1 MVEEATKQETEGS
14 YSKAPD
20 FFRKLFQNFPNS
32 DSYSDQKKKKTHL
45 KTRWK
50 CEILLTFS
58 LDLFE

>member
-32 DSYSDQKKKKTHL
+32 DSYSDQKKKKNPP
-45 KTRWK
+45 KNQVK
-50 CEILLTFS
+50 V
-58 LDLFE
+58 

>member
-32 DSYSDQKKKKTHL
+32 DSYSDQKKKKPT
-45 KTRWK
+45 
-50 CEILLTFS
+50 
-58 LDLFE
+58 